1 MPYTR
6 ADMFLAAKRV
16 IRVHREWTDEQVAD
30 VAAIPRLLIPDVIP
44 PARREIDQDEP
55 LRDQ

>member
-16 IRVHREWTDEQVAD
+16 IRVHRDWSDEQVAD
-30 VAAIPRLLIPDVIP
+30 NTAIPRLLIPDVIP
-44 PARREIDQDEP
+44 PARREIEQDEP
-55 LRDQ
+55 RHDQ